1 MNTGPRFVAFQ
12 FRRGEGITHAEQP
25 SQTTW
30 RGKHALCKLARRRRW
45 RAQGASPRYV
55 VFGWRVGLKRIS
67 DLVQALENLAEV
79 VELFHIGGE
88 MWGVSI
94 PTRLVDLEGE
104 ASIRKM
110 LQGLN
115 VYDLYS
121 GTWTYA

>member
-1 MNTGPRFVAFQ
+1 
-12 FRRGEGITHAEQP
+12 
-25 SQTTW
+25 
-30 RGKHALCKLARRRRW
+30 
-45 RAQGASPRYV
+45 
-55 VFGWRVGLKRIS
+55 VGLKRIS

>member
-1 MNTGPRFVAFQ
+1 
-12 FRRGEGITHAEQP
+12 
-25 SQTTW
+25 
-30 RGKHALCKLARRRRW
+30 
-45 RAQGASPRYV
+45 
-55 VFGWRVGLKRIS
+55 
-67 DLVQALENLAEV
+67 
-79 VELFHIGGE
+79 